1 MNLAVETSTP
11 PLPAWADR
19 LVQSLKRNLLHPR
32 WLAIIAFLI
41 AWQLYAVYRNTRV
54 IPVPAKVANEVWK
67 ILSTGIFFEH
77 LAASMTRILI
87 GFGVAMLLGTTV
99 GVLMGSRRSWDEFFK
114 DLVVFGLALPGLIYA
129 LLSVMAFGVSLA
141 APVVAIV
148 GTSYPFVAV
157 NISEGVKAIDK
168 ELLDMGRAYK
178 VERGKMVRQVILP
191 SLVPF
196 IFAAIRTGFA
206 ISWKVNTLVEV
217 FGAVNGAGFM
227 IRASFLNF
235 STAGI
240 IAWSLLFAGLML
252 IIEYGVLLPLE
263 RHFARWRPKME
274 KVI

>member
-67 ILSTGIFFEH
+67 ILSTGIFLEH

-99 GVLMGSRRSWDEFFK
+99 GILMGSRRSWDEFFK

-141 APVVAIV
+141 APVVAIT

-252 IIEYGVLLPLE
+252 IIEYGILLPLE

>member
-1 MNLAVETSTP
+1 MGLAVETSTS

-19 LVQSLKRNLLHPR
+19 VVQSLKRNLLHPR
-32 WLAIIAFLI
+32 WLAIIAFLVT
-41 AWQLYAVYRNTRV
+41 WQLYAVYRNTRV

-141 APVVAIV
+141 APVVAIT

-252 IIEYGVLLPLE
+252 IIEYGILLPLE

>member
-19 LVQSLKRNLLHPR
+19 LVQSLKRNLIHPR

-99 GVLMGSRRSWDEFFK
+99 GILMGSRRSWDEFFK

-141 APVVAIV
+141 APVVAITA
-148 GTSYPFVAV
+148 TSYPFVAV

-252 IIEYGVLLPLE
+252 IIEYGILLPLE

>member
-87 GFGVAMLLGTTV
+87 GFGVAMLLGTTI
-99 GVLMGSRRSWDEFFK
+99 GILMGSRRSWDEFFK

-141 APVVAIV
+141 APVVAITA
-148 GTSYPFVAV
+148 TSYPFVAV

-252 IIEYGVLLPLE
+252 IIEYGILLPLE

>member
-87 GFGVAMLLGTTV
+87 GFGVAMLLGTTI
-99 GVLMGSRRSWDEFFK
+99 GILMGSRRSWDEFFK
-114 DLVVFGLALPGLIYA
+114 DLVVLGLALPGLIYA

-141 APVVAIV
+141 APVVAITA
-148 GTSYPFVAV
+148 TSYPFVAV

-252 IIEYGVLLPLE
+252 IIEYGILLPLE

>member
-99 GVLMGSRRSWDEFFK
+99 GILMGSRRSWDEFFK

-141 APVVAIV
+141 APVVAITA
-148 GTSYPFVAV
+148 TSYPFVAV

-196 IFAAIRTGFA
+196 IFAAIRIGFA

-252 IIEYGVLLPLE
+252 IIEYGILLPLE